1 MDAEQMAARTR
12 QAAPDAV
19 ILVLKIAGAE
29 FDEKRLGRA
38 TGRENMSE
46 NVHLLGTATVML
58 LILLL
63 TTLRLN
69 SVTNVFQPASDALE
83 KVKLTRGK

>member
-1 MDAEQMAARTR
+1 
-12 QAAPDAV
+12 
-19 ILVLKIAGAE
+19 
-29 FDEKRLGRA
+29 
-38 TGRENMSE
+38 
-46 NVHLLGTATVML
+46 ML

-69 SVTNVFQPASDALE
+69 SVTNVFQTASDALE